1 LTRQGTAKKIRVLVS
16 KVGLDGH
23 EVGAKVVARALAD
36 AGIEVIYTGMRQTP

>member
-1 LTRQGTAKKIRVLVS
+1 MSTGLLGVREMDGQEMGKRVRVLVA

-36 AGIEVIYTGMRQTP
+36 AGM